1 MGTGAAFSLSL
12 VNHDFTTS
20 NCFDLC
26 TRHIKVLLTWR
37 TLASE
42 KRCSP
47 EAPGGAEGG
56 LSLQHWSFTLCKQE
70 GNSCPRRGNSLL
82 SGSLIFFPGVLK
94 RQLFC
99 FVLVGNRNIR
109 WHTHPNPH
117 NKIWIGTQRVR
128 VRPPDLAHKNAEYS
142 LKFGFQLND
151 KSFYRR
157 SASHSIFEK
166 CAKKSYLVVS

>member
-1 MGTGAAFSLSL
+1 MANAGIR
-12 VNHDFTTS
+12 V
-20 NCFDLC
+20 
-26 TRHIKVLLTWR
+26 KVLSWGSWGSWGRANPPALVFH
-37 TLASE
+37 
-42 KRCSP
+42 
-47 EAPGGAEGG
+47 
-56 LSLQHWSFTLCKQE
+56 SLQTGGKLLSQKRKL
-70 GNSCPRRGNSLL
+70 SL

-99 FVLVGNRNIR
+99 FVLVGNWNIR

-166 CAKKSYLVVS
+166 CAKKSYLVVSWNPILLEHPLFYLAILVL